1 MSRSVSTGLPR
12 APLWAR
18 LRGNGQRVQARTLR
32 HRPRQGF
39 TLIDLLIVIVLT
51 GIVAGTMTV
60 VFSRL
65 AEQSAQG
72 LREQQAQVLAQGL
85 LAEVRAMPF
94 TYCDPQD
101 ARVASA
107 TRARLGA
114 ADCATQVDGLGPEP
128 GESRTNAA
136 ARFDGVSDYQNFQM
150 PGPGCASLCDRN
162 GLPLPVAGVL
172 AACSANVQMAPLALP
187 GVPALDADGRPQALA
202 ISVRVACPGMATAI
216 AEGVRLRHSPN
227 AV

>member
-1 MSRSVSTGLPR
+1 MSRLHNGPR
-12 APLWAR
+12 AH
-18 LRGNGQRVQARTLR
+18 NTR
-32 HRPRQGF
+32 HAFALVRPRRFRRSARGF

-72 LREQQAQVLAQGL
+72 LRAQQAQVLAQGL

-94 TYCDPQD
+94 SYCDPQD
-101 ARVASA
+101 ARASTA

-114 ADCATQVDGLGPEP
+114 VDCATQVDALGPEP
-128 GESRTNAA
+128 GESRYNPA
-136 ARFDGVSDYQNFQM
+136 ARFDNVSDYQNFNM

-162 GLPLPVAGVL
+162 GAPLPLAGVL
-172 AACSANVQMAPLALP
+172 AACSANVLMAPLAMP

-202 ISVRVACPGMATAI
+202 ITVRVACPGMATAV
-216 AEGVRLRHSPN
+216 AEGVRLRYAPN

>member
-1 MSRSVSTGLPR
+1 MTGTRLNRR
-12 APLWAR
+12 ALRTRAR
-18 LRGNGQRVQARTLR
+18 R
-32 HRPRQGF
+32 GF

-51 GIVAGTMTV
+51 GIIAGTMTV

-72 LREQQAQVLAQGL
+72 LRERQAQVFAQGL

-101 ARVASA
+101 ARATTA

-114 ADCATQVDGLGPEP
+114 LDCATQVDALGPEP
-128 GESRTNAA
+128 GESRYNPA
-136 ARFDGVSDYQNFQM
+136 ARFDNVSDYQNFRM

-162 GLPLPVAGVL
+162 GVPLPLTGAL
-172 AACSANVQMAPLALP
+172 ATCSASVLLAPLALP

-202 ISVRVACPGMATAI
+202 ITVNVACPGMATAV

>member
-1 MSRSVSTGLPR
+1 MKRSVR
-12 APLWAR
+12 
-18 LRGNGQRVQARTLR
+18 
-32 HRPRQGF
+32 GF
-39 TLIDLLIVIVLT
+39 TLIDLLMVIVLT

-72 LREQQAQVLAQGL
+72 LREKQAQILAQGL

-107 TRARLGA
+107 SRARLGA

-128 GESRTNAA
+128 GESRSNPA
-136 ARFDGVSDYQNFQM
+136 ARFDGVSDYQNFSM

-162 GLPLPVAGVL
+162 GSPLPVAGLL
-172 AACSANVQMAPLALP
+172 AACRASVLLAPLALP
-187 GVPALDADGRPQALA
+187 GVPALDGDGRPQALS
-202 ISVRVACPGMATAI
+202 ISVSVACPGMATAV
-216 AEGVRLRHSPN
+216 AEGVRLRYAPN